1 MTQPKQSCCSKC
13 LVKERYVDS
22 DGYGSNTVSC
32 RDVNCKCH
40 SVKQSWEERLKVIK
54 VTHFHP
60 KDKMQADLIEQLYPL
75 VLPAVTKF
83 FSAELLRIKTELLEE
98 LEKEK
103 QDATY
108 PKGGDFIENMEPKLQ
123 SVLNEV
129 FNQALT
135 KAKEIVERNLL

>member
-1 MTQPKQSCCSKC
+1 MTQPKQSCLIQSCQQENC
-13 LVKERYVDS
+13 LPHCPCD
-22 DGYGSNTVSC
+22 
-32 RDVNCKCH
+32 CH
-40 SVKQSWEERLKVIK
+40 SVKQSWEERFIK
-54 VTHFHP
+54 LNT
-60 KDKMQADLIEQLYPL
+60 EQEQSTRQILD
-75 VLPAVTKF
+75 F

-129 FNQALT
+129 FNQALI